1 MEAVDAS
8 GPGQWPYVE
17 YQFRLVPQVSDE
29 TVGLQPRA
37 DMQIEIN
44 ASAKSPAATGDAPHA
59 FGAQLDLYT
68 ELLKLDD
75 LRKKGLLTDAEFQAQ
90 KAKLL
95 SR

>member
-1 MEAVDAS
+1 M
-8 GPGQWPYVE
+8 
-17 YQFRLVPQVSDE
+17 VPHGSNE

-37 DMQIEIN
+37 DDMQIEVN
-44 ASAKSPAATGDAPHA
+44 ERVPSPATTGTPTPAPSA
-59 FGAQLDLYT
+59 PPDLYA

-75 LRKKGLLTDAEFQAQ
+75 LRKKGLLTEAEFQAQ